1 MALFTQMIMASMVS
15 RRSAEAAAA
24 ALYACETRLLGMFEH
39 DDSLAR
45 CALRGG
51 GFPKTTIVWPDA
63 LKGGDG
69 RGEALSSG
77 QAGWAGLTHEG
88 RYSTAESPSG
98 FFGCAPRVS
107 AG

>member
-1 MALFTQMIMASMVS
+1 MIMASMVS

>member
-1 MALFTQMIMASMVS
+1 MALFTQMIMASIVS

-63 LKGGDG
+63 TQRWRRTRGGTFQRTLRVG
-69 RGEALSSG
+69 LLC
-77 QAGWAGLTHEG
+77 LTHEG
-88 RYSTAESPSG
+88 RYRGVILRFFSG
-98 FFGCAPRVS
+98 AV
-107 AG
+107 

>member
-51 GFPKTTIVWPDA
+51 FPKTTIVWPD
-63 LKGGDG
+63 LESKSRRTRGG
-69 RGEALSSG
+69 
-77 QAGWAGLTHEG
+77 
-88 RYSTAESPSG
+88 TADRS
-98 FFGCAPRVS
+98 
-107 AG
+107 

>member
-51 GFPKTTIVWPDA
+51 FPKTTIVCRTR
-63 LKGGDG
+63 LKVDG
-69 RGEALSSG
+69 RGEV
-77 QAGWAGLTHEG
+77 
-88 RYSTAESPSG
+88 
-98 FFGCAPRVS
+98 PRIVLK
-107 AG
+107 AY

>member
-51 GFPKTTIVWPDA
+51 FPKTTIVWPDA
-63 LKGGDG
+63 TQRWRRTRGGTFQRTLRVG
-69 RGEALSSG
+69 LLC
-77 QAGWAGLTHEG
+77 LTHEG
-88 RYSTAESPSG
+88 RYRGVILRFFSG
-98 FFGCAPRVS
+98 AV
-107 AG
+107 

>member
-63 LKGGDG
+63 TQRVATDEG
-69 RGEALSSG
+69 RHFQRT
-77 QAGWAGLTHEG
+77 QAARATVYLTDEG
-88 RYSTAESPSG
+88 RYQRRG
-98 FFGCAPRVS
+98 NPR
-107 AG
+107 ARTTG

>member
-1 MALFTQMIMASMVS
+1 MARFTQMIMASMVS

-51 GFPKTTIVWPDA
+51 FPKTTMCGRTTQRVATQRGGACSGRPKKNPVL
-63 LKGGDG
+63 LKG
-69 RGEALSSG
+69 R
-77 QAGWAGLTHEG
+77 WV
-88 RYSTAESPSG
+88 SPQ
-98 FFGCAPRVS
+98 PWPH
-107 AG
+107 

>member
-1 MALFTQMIMASMVS
+1 MIMASMVS

-51 GFPKTTIVWPDA
+51 FPKTTIVWPDA
-63 LKGGDG
+63 TQKSTD
-69 RGEALSSG
+69 
-77 QAGWAGLTHEG
+77 EG
-88 RYSTAESPSG
+88 RYRGSLLVEM
-98 FFGCAPRVS
+98 
-107 AG
+107 